1 MDNVTAGV
9 PLSKGAASDVVV
21 PLLMSLLAGLSTG
34 LGALV
39 VLFLEDRS
47 PTSPAIAS
55 SLGLAAGVMISV
67 SLVDVYLPRVLLK
80 SLTWQQFVWVHAALA
95 SGVFAQFLRKTQCFR
110 LWVFWVLWVF

>member
-1 MDNVTAGV
+1 MENASA
-9 PLSKGAASDVVV
+9 PLPPSKGAVGDVVV
-21 PLLMSLLAGLSTG
+21 PLLMSLIAGLSTG

-67 SLVDVYLPRVLLK
+67 SLVDVYFPRVFFK
-80 SLTWQQFVWVHAALA
+80 SLTWQQFVWVHTALA
-95 SGVFAQFLRKTQCFR
+95 TGVGAQFLLQK
-110 LWVFWVLWVF
+110 